1 MLPAGFGPSIEDRA
15 GLICRYPAGFA
26 MTVQALQLFLIPL
39 DVQAGPA
46 EALKEN
52 ALWGLSSVSS
62 SELVFFAILGLG

>member
-1 MLPAGFGPSIEDRA
+1 
-15 GLICRYPAGFA
+15 

-62 SELVFFAILGLG
+62 SELVFLAILGL